1 MGLSD
6 PESRERL
13 SEYIKNAAGA
23 ETCEI
28 KDIQRLNG
36 GAIQENHALDLQ
48 LTGGANQG
56 SRSIVLRMSA
66 PTGVEDSHGKAAEF
80 ALTRAA
86 YDAGILVPEP
96 LWCCL
101 DDKVLG
107 KPFSLM
113 ERMAGEGRGDVLLK
127 DPKVARSKNRIAAQL
142 GRELGKIHAITP
154 CQSEFTFLSAPKNP
168 ALAAVA
174 YYRNQLDG
182 REQAYPALEWGLRW
196 LEQNAPLDSAITL
209 VHRDFRV
216 GNFLIENGALT
227 AILDWEFS
235 GWGDPFE
242 DIGWLFAKCW
252 RFGKIAYEL
261 GGIAD
266 RTPFYN
272 AYQQETGRKIDA
284 EKIAYWETYA
294 HVRWAMIA
302 LQQADRYLI
311 GGEMNL
317 DAALSGHRIAELEIE
332 ILKMTAPDYAIA
344 S

>member
-6 PESRERL
+6 PATRMRL
-13 SEYIKNAAGA
+13 SDYIRGAAGA
-23 ETCEI
+23 ESCEI
-28 KDIQRLNG
+28 KDIKRLNG
-36 GAIQENHALDLQ
+36 GAIQENHALELK
-48 LTGGANQG
+48 LTGGSYSG
-56 SRSIVLRMSA
+56 RLSIVLRMSA

-80 ALTRAA
+80 ALARAA
-86 YDAGILVPEP
+86 YDSGILVPEP

-101 DDKVLG
+101 DDTVLG
-107 KPFSLM
+107 KPFCLM
-113 ERMAGEGRGDVLLK
+113 ERMAGEGRGDVLFADPEVALSK
-127 DPKVARSKNRIAAQL
+127 DNIAAQL

-154 CQSEFTFLSAPKNP
+154 RRNHFSFLSAPKNP

-174 YYRNQLDG
+174 YYRDQLD
-182 REQAYPALEWGLRW
+182 RRDQAYPALEWGLRW
-196 LEQNAPLDSAITL
+196 LEQNAPTESEVTL

-216 GNFLIENGALT
+216 GNFLIENGALM
-227 AILDWEFS
+227 AILDWEFA

-252 RFGKIAYEL
+252 RFGRFENEL

-266 RTPFYN
+266 RAPFYT
-272 AYQQETGRKIDA
+272 AYEQQSGRKLDA
-284 EKIAYWETYA
+284 KKIAYWEAYA

-302 LQQADRYLI
+302 LQQTDRYLV

-317 DAALSGHRIAELEIE
+317 DAALSGHRLAELEIE
-332 ILKMTAPDYAIA
+332 ILQMTAPDYAIA